1 MEIFLLI
8 IVFIFIILSLFYA
21 GFLTAYIF
29 YDIKNKV
36 FFAPSPRKIIEEF
49 FKIYPFEENKIFF
62 DLGSGDG
69 RVVFLAEKK
78 GLKAY
83 GIENNPVLYFFSNF
97 LKRIYKSEAVF
108 IRKDLRKAE
117 VEKADYI
124 YLYLLPKFMEEIE
137 DDLFSKIK
145 NNAKVISF
153 CFEFKKRKPKEVY
166 LNKFYV
172 YER

>member
-62 DLGSGDG
+62 DLG
-69 RVVFLAEKK
+69 
-78 GLKAY
+78 
-83 GIENNPVLYFFSNF
+83 
-97 LKRIYKSEAVF
+97 
-108 IRKDLRKAE
+108 
-117 VEKADYI
+117 
-124 YLYLLPKFMEEIE
+124 
-137 DDLFSKIK
+137 
-145 NNAKVISF
+145 
-153 CFEFKKRKPKEVY
+153 
-166 LNKFYV
+166 
-172 YER
+172 